1 MLDFIYTLL
10 IAPLEYWM
18 HAVLVWGYDHTQVWG
33 WAIVLM
39 SLVVNIVI
47 LPIYIKAESWQE
59 EERAI
64 RKRFEAKE
72 RMIKSVF
79 KGQERFAMISTMQRQ
94 AGFTPF
100 LTLRSSIGFFL
111 QIPFFFAAYHFL
123 STFTPLAGVSFLGL
137 ADLSKPDAA
146 IALGGWS
153 INVMPILMT
162 VINLFSALVYTH
174 NLTRRDKIQL
184 YGMAAVFL
192 VLLYDAAS
200 GLVLYWT
207 CNNIFSLG
215 KNIVYDLVARI
226 RARLA
231 RDAAAPGWCGSA
243 AHLMQPAAAPEA
255 APSAPGGR
263 LDRIFAGGL
272 LFWVWC
278 FAALT
283 ALLSSSQMTLL
294 PETVKFRVSI
304 VSDAGFLLLAA
315 LIVLETVRLR
325 LWRGHKLLVL
335 VAAVILYYG
344 LSVWVKWYFFGANR
358 HLFALI
364 GGALFLIPT
373 LALTALRV
381 NLPAL
386 LYPKGGPAM
395 LFTPAAWWLVILI
408 TCYLPVE
415 AYCTAPEIFS
425 PTAHVLA
432 KMILW
437 AAVGG
442 VLCWTLHRIFR
453 AARRMAMAGFVF
465 GLTALVFTLY
475 AFLLPMNVGTI
486 DAFQIAD
493 TAPLFR
499 TRNLFLDL
507 TVLLA
512 AGAAFTALVRTGRA
526 AWLRALFILCTVAAL
541 GNGALSL
548 WQSQGKWRD
557 IEATA
562 ATELPAYND
571 RLFGF
576 SKTAPNTVVVMLDAF
591 TGTHVRQIMAE
602 HPELVE
608 AYRGFTWHSDAV
620 ATGGNT
626 ITSVASILCGL
637 RCTPEAL
644 NAERPE
650 NLLAESINRHY
661 AELVNALGDN
671 VDAALYERNWLE
683 PQRLLAHTSRA
694 PLLIRNLGDSYLNRY
709 VEKKRLDMGRGS
721 SDVFLLAVS
730 LFNTSPWS
738 MKNLVYKDGR
748 WIEAF
753 IRDRSSTFA
762 LRALRDWALF
772 ESLPEVSN
780 SAAAKGTFKFIDTEL
795 THGPWFMD
803 PGECVVTKNPQRLVR
818 PDGLRESHLA
828 TEVCSLRALSKWF
841 DWMRRENVW
850 HNTRVILVSDHGYD
864 DSPEA
869 ISQLSGING
878 GRALSLLLIRDF
890 GDEAPFRES
899 DAPTGI
905 KNVGELIAGRP
916 EREDPKRRTF
926 FQGAARLD
934 DFDGKS
940 FVVEGPLLDPAS
952 WRNAR

>member
-18 HAVLVWGYDHTQVWG
+18 HAVLVWGYDHTHVWG

-39 SLVVNIVI
+39 SLVVNFVI
-47 LPIYIKAESWQE
+47 LPIYIKAEAWQE

-64 RKRFEAKE
+64 RKGFEAKE

-94 AGFTPF
+94 AGFTPL

-123 STFTPLAGVSFLGL
+123 STFTPLEGVSFLGL

-174 NLTRRDKIQL
+174 NLSRRDKIQL

-207 CNNIFSLG
+207 CNNVFSLG
-215 KNIVYDLVARI
+215 KNIVYDLVARV
-226 RARLA
+226 RTRLGSPG
-231 RDAAAPGWCGSA
+231 AAGSTDVFGRFA
-243 AHLMQPAAAPEA
+243 SLLKPKAEPAAVPA
-255 APSAPGGR
+255 ASGGLFGR
-263 LDRIFAGGL
+263 RL
-272 LFWVWC
+272 LFWVWA

-283 ALLSSSQMTLL
+283 ALLSSNQMTLL

-304 VSDAGFLLLAA
+304 VSDAAFLFLAA
-315 LIVLETVRLR
+315 LSVLEIVRLR
-325 LWRGHKLLVL
+325 LWRRHKVLLL
-335 VAAVILYYG
+335 IAAVILYYG
-344 LSVWVKWYFFGANR
+344 VSVWTKWFFFGNNR
-358 HLFALI
+358 HQFALT
-364 GGALFLIPT
+364 GGLLFLIPT

-381 NLPAL
+381 NLPQL
-386 LYPKGGPAM
+386 LYPKGGPAI

-415 AYCTAPEIFS
+415 AYCTAPEVFS
-425 PTAHVLA
+425 PTAEVLA

-437 AAVGG
+437 AAAGG
-442 VLCWTLHRIFR
+442 VLCWVLHRLFR
-453 AARRMAMAGFVF
+453 ATGRMAMAGFVF
-465 GLTALVFTLY
+465 GFLALLFTVY

-493 TAPLFR
+493 TAPLYR
-499 TRNLFLDL
+499 TRNLALDL
-507 TVLLA
+507 AVFLA
-512 AGAAFTALVRTGRA
+512 MGAAFVALVRTGRA
-526 AWLRALFILCTVAAL
+526 AWLRGLFVICAVAAL

-576 SKTAPNTVVVMLDAF
+576 SKTEPNTVVVMLDAF

-602 HPELVE
+602 NPGLVD
-608 AYRGFTWHSDAV
+608 AYRGFIWHSDTI

-626 ITSVASILCGL
+626 ITSIASILCGL

-644 NAERPE
+644 NAELPE
-650 NLLAESINRHY
+650 NLLAEKINRHY
-661 AELVNALGDN
+661 AELVNALGGT
-671 VDAALYERNWLE
+671 VDAAIYERNWLE
-683 PQRLLAHTSRA
+683 PQRLLPHTSET

-709 VEKKRLDMGRGS
+709 VEAKHLSMGRGS

-780 SAAAKGTFKFIDTEL
+780 SSATKGTFKFIDTEL
-795 THGPWFMD
+795 THWPWFMD
-803 PGECVVTKNPQRLVR
+803 PGECVVTKNPKRLVR
-818 PDGLRESHLA
+818 EDGLQESHLA

-841 DWMRRENVW
+841 DWMRREGVW
-850 HNTRVILVSDHGYD
+850 KNTRVILVSDHGFD

-869 ISQLSGING
+869 ISRLAGLNR
-878 GRALSLLLIRDF
+878 GRVLSLLLTKDF

-899 DAPTGI
+899 AAPTGI
-905 KNVGELIAGRP
+905 KNVGEMIAGRP

-926 FQGAARLD
+926 FLGAAKLD

-952 WRNAR
+952 WKNAR